1 MLGQSLRKSAGA
13 WGNGQVDG
21 ALPKSSG
28 NSAGKKT
35 KETLI
40 IKAIDYILAKGL
52 RDFSLRSISAE
63 MGTSHRVLSYHFGS
77 KEEFI
82 QEVMNSV
89 FQSWLQ
95 IISDIDIEHC
105 SSSSEALLLLWDRI
119 SHPDVFIYSRI
130 GFEMIAWKG
139 RMKTR
144 KELMPESFWSEP
156 LERVSRLSS
165 LDPSRTEAD
174 VRVMRVV
181 VRGLISQLAATDNP
195 DECRRS
201 LLDFLDWR
209 DKALLAMAGP
219 PLETGRGHGVGLSS
233 RN

>member
-1 MLGQSLRKSAGA
+1 MKRE
-13 WGNGQVDG
+13 
-21 ALPKSSG
+21 G
-28 NSAGKKT
+28 NSAGQKT

-40 IKAIDYILAKGL
+40 LRAIDYILANGV

-63 MGTSHRVLSYHFGS
+63 IGTSHRVLSYHFGS

-82 QEVMNSV
+82 QEVMNNV
-89 FQSWLQ
+89 FQSWLE
-95 IISDIDIEHC
+95 IISGIDIEHC

-139 RMKTR
+139 RVKATR
-144 KELMPESFWSEP
+144 ELMPESFWAEP
-156 LERVSRLSS
+156 LERISRLSN
-165 LDPSRTEAD
+165 LDPSRTDSD
-174 VRVMRVV
+174 VRVIRLMI
-181 VRGLISQLAATDNP
+181 RGLISQLAATDNP

-209 DKALLAMAGP
+209 DKAVAAMGHAPDLALRGP
-219 PLETGRGHGVGLSS
+219 APALARH
-233 RN
+233 